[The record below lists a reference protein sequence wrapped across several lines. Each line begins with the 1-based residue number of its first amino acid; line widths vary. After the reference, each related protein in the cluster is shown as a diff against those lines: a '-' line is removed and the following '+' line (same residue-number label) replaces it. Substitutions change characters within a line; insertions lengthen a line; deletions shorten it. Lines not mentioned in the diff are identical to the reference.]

1 MTEMRKM
8 PIPRRVYQSPPGKR
22 LLRLANCHSNHQ
34 RQLVVRQ
41 GDYPRV
47 LDWQRAAQRE
57 GYRRE
62 LGWQRVV
69 QRVDCLR
76 VLDWQ
81 QAVRREGYRREL
93 G

>member
-34 RQLVVRQ
+34 RRQLVARQ
-41 GDYPRV
+41 GDCPRV

-62 LGWQRVV
+62 LDWQRV
-69 QRVDCLR
+69 
-76 VLDWQ
+76 
-81 QAVRREGYRREL
+81 VRREGYRREL